1 MNTFKTKIV
10 KTIALLAATF
20 IFVSCSEKT
29 EDDGVITPNTS
40 IGIPKDRDA
49 KPNPPIEQETTHVPN
64 IQYTI
69 EKEKGYIIMRIDMTG
84 IQDPETLEWIKLLGT
99 GDKGQNVW
107 VSVDDKPKG
116 IEVYNNSDD
125 DANKTITADLVFLV
139 DNSGSMSEEADA
151 IARDIVAWAGTL
163 ASSNLDIRFGCVGYD
178 GAITGAMNLTTL
190 EYISSYLNH
199 SSGTSR
205 TVGFDGSDALQLKN
219 ASPSY
224 TTRGDSWA
232 ECGMAALRFAD
243 ENFTFRNGSNRIYVN
258 FTDEPNQP
266 NGKNGFSVEYLNDQ
280 TNWDAS
286 QGTIHT
292 VYSDY
297 DTTFTVRYLYDEK
310 PWLMSRYTGGT
321 ELYASSSFTGVSLN
335 DLPVTGAMQNAYIIR
350 FTNIDEF
357 MDGKEHAV
365 KITVLSEDKNVQAE
379 KIFYIIFGEKTTQEK
394 PDSGHDSDKNNSK
407 NILGSWLFTQAIW
420 LEEGQ
425 TSTESGYNW
434 QLTFNADGTFTEI
447 DGTDTYKGTYT
458 IQDLTVDELVLNYE
472 DGSSDSYKI
481 EKMEKKELVFYDDNS
496 YDGKKPGDK
505 LYWRDTYYFKKK

>member
-1 MNTFKTKIV
+1 MKKLSV
-10 KTIALLAATF
+10 KNGIFFALLLLVGT
-20 IFVSCSEKT
+20 FVSCLS
-29 EDDGVITPNTS
+29 DGDETIVLESKDILGIPSDSKATPNPT
-40 IGIPKDRDA
+40 I
-49 KPNPPIEQETTHVPN
+49 NEETTYIPN
-64 IQYTI
+64 VQYTI
-69 EKEKGYIIMRIDMTG
+69 DQEEGAVIMRIDMTG
-84 IQDPETLEWIKLLGT
+84 IQDPQTLKWIKLFGT
-99 GDKGQNVW
+99 EKEGQNVW
-107 VSVDDKPKG
+107 VSVDGKPKG

-125 DANKTITADLVFLV
+125 DADKTITADLVFLV

-151 IARDIVAWAGTL
+151 IARDIVAWAKTL

-178 GAITGAMNLTTL
+178 GTITGAMNLTTL
-190 EYISSYLNH
+190 EYISSYLNR
-199 SSGTSR
+199 SRGTDR
-205 TVGFDGSDALQLKN
+205 TVGFEGSDALRLKN

-224 TTRGDSWA
+224 TTSWA

-243 ENFTFRNGSNRIYVN
+243 KNFTFRNGSNRIYVN

-357 MDGKEHAV
+357 MDGKPHNM
-365 KITVLSEDKNVQAE
+365 KITVLSKDRNVQAE
-379 KIFYIIFGEKTTQEK
+379 KTFSIVFGEKNT
-394 PDSGHDSDKNNSK
+394 
-407 NILGSWLFTQAIW
+407 
-420 LEEGQ
+420 
-425 TSTESGYNW
+425 
-434 QLTFNADGTFTEI
+434 
-447 DGTDTYKGTYT
+447 
-458 IQDLTVDELVLNYE
+458 
-472 DGSSDSYKI
+472 
-481 EKMEKKELVFYDDNS
+481 
-496 YDGKKPGDK
+496 
-505 LYWRDTYYFKKK
+505 